1 MGGGRGLE
9 LRATL
14 QLERQHC
21 RPRQGQEAG
30 VVRPASLML
39 LGSPWLQAWL
49 PRLGT
54 QDCKHH
60 LHRSPGSASSICFNL
75 PISRCRDV
83 KFLWIFSWLRLKGG
97 QWEHLS
103 CQKADL
109 STCSLKHSSAP
120 TSSAKPSRTLSLG
133 GLGAPSPH
141 SHSPPFPSA
150 PVTTCICLFT
160 GLSPLSHHNHDSL
173 VSLAPTRPGTLRLS
187 ECWLGHGSHPDAPC
201 TLVASVSVYLDPWA
215 PSGASRPSPQ
225 LTKNWTTSSGLCLAD
240 LNAASR
246 VTARIWYSTCP
257 DIILPRTSWCCG
269 TVRSRPVWTF

>member
-120 TSSAKPSRTLSLG
+120 TSSEKPSRTLSLG

-160 GLSPLSHHNHDSL
+160 GLSPHTPQPRFTGVLSAN
-173 VSLAPTRPGTLRLS
+173 T
-187 ECWLGHGSHPDAPC
+187 
-201 TLVASVSVYLDPWA
+201 PWHSQA
-215 PSGASRPSPQ
+215 E
-225 LTKNWTTSSGLCLAD
+225 
-240 LNAASR
+240 
-246 VTARIWYSTCP
+246 
-257 DIILPRTSWCCG
+257 
-269 TVRSRPVWTF
+269 